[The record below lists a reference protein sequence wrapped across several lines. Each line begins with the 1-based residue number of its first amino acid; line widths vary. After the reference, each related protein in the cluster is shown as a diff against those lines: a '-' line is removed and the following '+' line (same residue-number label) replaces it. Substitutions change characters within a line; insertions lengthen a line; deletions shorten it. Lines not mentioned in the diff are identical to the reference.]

1 MFEFLNLFCAASFL
15 GFGLSC
21 VFSAYMVHEFAR
33 YGLARFRVMT
43 GVLQLLGACG
53 LALGA
58 ALQVQIGMM
67 AAAGLSLLM
76 LAGFVTRL
84 KIKDSALQCL
94 PSFGYMVLGAWL
106 SFKYSQML

>member
-1 MFEFLNLFCAASFL
+1 MFEILNLFCAASFL

-53 LALGA
+53 LAVGA
-58 ALQVQIGMM
+58 AMKAQIGLM

-94 PSFGYMVLGAWL
+94 PSFAYMLLAAWL
-106 SFKYSQML
+106 GVKYSQVL

>member
-1 MFEFLNLFCAASFL
+1 MFEILNLFCAASFL

-21 VFSAYMVHEFAR
+21 VFAAYMVQEFAR
-33 YGLARFRVMT
+33 YGLARFRVLT
-43 GVLQLLGACG
+43 GVLQLLGASG
-53 LALGA
+53 LALGSMQA
-58 ALQVQIGMM
+58 RIGLL

-94 PSFGYMVLGAWL
+94 PSFAYMLLAAWL
-106 SFKYSQML
+106 SFKYSQIL